1 MALATLKEEAKANAF
16 SNLEDDEE
24 ELVVT
29 EQALMDL
36 INELRS
42 VGQSPW
48 HITTRTCFKL
58 RVHMV

>member
-16 SNLEDDEE
+16 SNLEDEE

-42 VGQSPW
+42 VGQPPW
-48 HITTRTCFKL
+48 LAYHNS
-58 RVHMV
+58 